1 MDRSQVGRCRLSCRL
16 DPGPIRIR
24 AAPILHR
31 RNEAR
36 HPRPWGPPRSLA
48 IVGERLFA
56 VSGGPERTELIV
68 MAWWNTRNGK
78 ERLRVVERWTLQDSR
93 SQIDGFTLAPS
104 TDSRPMESFYIN
116 MNFSI
121 RVYSVPARSEHD
133 EDGQSSPPMKL
144 KSLNMKVLTQGMT
157 VGDQENDDR
166 LSTMITF
173 EGVTY
178 ILRSNASVQD
188 AWNLADGTLVSEI
201 KLPELP
207 ATDEDNTMVKWKG
220 FALERKIATDSTDS
234 ETPNVRGGDVQ
245 SMRASGASDALFLH
259 LMTDEATFGG
269 QIWSFPVLEHIGT
282 PSGLFSAPDCQII
295 ATTSMN

>member
-1 MDRSQVGRCRLSCRL
+1 
-16 DPGPIRIR
+16 
-24 AAPILHR
+24 
-31 RNEAR
+31 
-36 HPRPWGPPRSLA
+36 
-48 IVGERLFA
+48 
-56 VSGGPERTELIV
+56 
-68 MAWWNTRNGK
+68 
-78 ERLRVVERWTLQDSR
+78 
-93 SQIDGFTLAPS
+93 
-104 TDSRPMESFYIN
+104 MESFYIN

-178 ILRSNASVQD
+178 ILRSNASVLEMLGI
-188 AWNLADGTLVSEI
+188 WRTVGTLVSEI

-207 ATDEDNTMVKWKG
+207 ATDEDTTMVKWKG
-220 FALERKIATDSTDS
+220 FALERKSATDSTDS
-234 ETPNVRGGDVQ
+234 GTPNVRGGDVQ

-282 PSGLFSAPDCQII
+282 PSGLFSVPDCQI
-295 ATTSMN
+295 ATTSQSMN